1 MGKREHKTGLA
12 CMFTCVLFLSGLLAH
27 ASGNEAPVRNAAG
40 VYEIADG
47 RQLVYLSRHFGSA
60 ECPADGHYALTA
72 DIDLSGTEN
81 FTPIRGNFLGRFDG
95 RFHAI
100 RNLTILQ
107 PDMATVGLFGN
118 VGNAVTQA
126 VVENLALVDVY
137 VLGRNTVGAI
147 AGALYGTVRNC
158 YVSGEVHALMH
169 CAGGIVGR
177 LPEIAGQR
185 VTPLMRD
192 CFSSA
197 AVICEGEADSQGG
210 LSGRL
215 LSDNGVI
222 ERCISSGEV
231 VGRNKTGGL
240 VGQVSRTGHVRCCMA
255 VNRSLEAAPDSRS
268 VGGAV
273 GQAEPGAEI
282 CRTAVWEA
290 SGPRGKTVSDGAT
303 AVSSASFA
311 ERGFYENFGWHFGG
325 LWSWRETA
333 FGKGYPV
340 LAGFARFPFGY
351 DFSWGEPQIPV
362 HVRTRSDTSCVT
374 LRLES
379 GSEESGIAYC
389 VMRADRG
396 LPALAVWSAEPE
408 ARFDG
413 LEPATAYPFCYKVK
427 DRTGRESRW
436 YRITVNTRYRVS
448 TDKTPRNVAAV
459 TTSDPSVSLSF
470 GWTTYDTTLTASTV
484 WIVPE
489 RDSVRLP
496 DCLQRRGT
504 GRTEA
509 VRGTV
514 NKRLYDGAR
523 TFHRATVGGLVPG
536 TRYLYRVGD
545 AESGIVSPVHSVT
558 TAPASREEGFGF
570 VYVADLQVDNPL
582 SVQAVRRTYGNIL
595 ERMPEP
601 AFLYLAGDMTEN
613 GYNYTQW
620 DRFFEAGDTLLRNC
634 FVVPVQGNHD
644 SDGDLANHFPA
655 VSSVE
660 GMPFVYSFDYG
671 CVHFI
676 VLNTQYWE
684 GTCLD
689 RQIAWMERDL
699 AEKRRRWNIVLLHKA
714 LYAATDH
721 VDDED
726 IDFLRGKLAPRFEE
740 WGIDAVLMGHDHSF
754 TRSFVRNGRNARV
767 PFLGEN
773 GRQVFRSPS
782 APLYVVNGTGGISKW
797 YHKILYDASA
807 LTRVS
812 SGYEFA
818 DKTSAGYDR
827 SLREQSFTLVD
838 VTPRALTLETWSF
851 RCDGNDPERYVVAPY
866 LFDSIQIVK

>member
-1 MGKREHKTGLA
+1 M
-12 CMFTCVLFLSGLLAH
+12 
-27 ASGNEAPVRNAAG
+27 RNAAG
-40 VYEIADG
+40 IYEIAEG
-47 RQLVYLSRHFGSA
+47 RQLIYLSRHFGSA
-60 ECPADGHYALTA
+60 ECPVDGHYVLTD
-72 DIDLSGTEN
+72 DIDLSEIEN

-100 RNLTILQ
+100 RNLTIRQ
-107 PDMATVGLFGN
+107 PDMANVGLFSN

-137 VLGRNTVGAI
+137 VLGCNTVGAI

-177 LPEIAGQR
+177 LPEIAGQH
-185 VTPLMRD
+185 VMPSMRD

-222 ERCISSGEV
+222 EHCISSGEV

-240 VGQVSRTGHVRCCMA
+240 VGQVSRSGHVRCCMA
-255 VNRSLEAAPDSRS
+255 VNRSLEADSDSRS

-273 GQAEPGAEI
+273 GQAEFGAEI

-290 SGPRGKTVSDGAT
+290 SEPRKKTAFDGVTVA
-303 AVSSASFA
+303 SSASFA
-311 ERGFYENFGWHFGG
+311 ERGFYEKFGWHFGG
-325 LWSWRETA
+325 TWSWRETA
-333 FGKGYPV
+333 FGKGVPI
-340 LAGFARFPFGY
+340 LAGFARFSFDY

-362 HVRTRSDTSCVT
+362 RVRTQSDTTCVT
-374 LRLES
+374 LRLEPAFEMS
-379 GSEESGIAYC
+379 DAAYC

-396 LPALAVWSAEPE
+396 LPAAAVWSTEPE
-408 ARFDG
+408 IRFDG

-427 DRTGRESRW
+427 DGIGRESRW

-448 TDKTPRNVAAV
+448 TDKTPRNVTAV
-459 TTSDPSVSLSF
+459 TASDPSVSLSF
-470 GWTTYDTTLTASTV
+470 GWTTCDTTLAASAV
-484 WIVPE
+484 WIVSE
-489 RDSVRLP
+489 RDSARLLDYP
-496 DCLQRRGT
+496 PRRGT
-504 GRTEA
+504 DHTES

-523 TFHRATVGGLVPG
+523 TFHRATVDGLIPG

-545 AESGIVSPVHSVT
+545 AERGIVSPVRSVT
-558 TAPASREEGFGF
+558 TAPASHEEGFGF
-570 VYVADLQVDNPL
+570 VYTADLQVDSPL
-582 SVQAVRRTYGNIL
+582 SVQTIRRMYGNIL

-620 DRFFEAGDTLLRNC
+620 DRFFEAGDTLLKNC

-644 SDGDLANHFPA
+644 SDGDLANHFP
-655 VSSVE
+655 VDSSVE
-660 GMPFVYSFDYG
+660 GIPFVYSFDYG

-684 GTCLD
+684 EACLD
-689 RQIAWMERDL
+689 RQIAWMEHDL
-699 AEKRRRWNIVLLHKA
+699 AKKRRKWNIVLLHKA

-726 IDFLRGKLAPRFEE
+726 INFLRGKLAPRFET

-754 TRSFVRNGRNARV
+754 TRSFVWNGHNARV
-767 PFLGEN
+767 PFSEEN

-797 YHKILYDASA
+797 YHKIRYDASV

-812 SGYEFA
+812 PDYEFV
-818 DKTSAGYDR
+818 DKTSADYDR
-827 SLREQSFTLVD
+827 SLHEQNFTLVH
-838 VTPRALTLETWSF
+838 VTPQALTLETWSF
-851 RCDGNDPERYVVAPY
+851 RCDGNDSGRYVTDPY
-866 LFDSIQIVK
+866 LFDSMRIVK